1 MRLYDR
7 EVNRF
12 NYKNFNTADLEK
24 FKSMLKSNIKDIDEK
39 KDVNAFELQ
48 DRYDMNELYMYIT
61 IELNSRFQSTHLREV
76 RPARCLSESRR

>member
-12 NYKNFNTADLEK
+12 NYKNFNTTDLEK

-61 IELNSRFQSTHLREV
+61 IELNSRKK
-76 RPARCLSESRR
+76 

>member
-48 DRYDMNELYMYIT
+48 DR
-61 IELNSRFQSTHLREV
+61 
-76 RPARCLSESRR
+76 

>member
-12 NYKNFNTADLEK
+12 NYKTFNTADLKK

-39 KDVNAFELQ
+39 RTLMPLNY
-48 DRYDMNELYMYIT
+48 RIGT
-61 IELNSRFQSTHLREV
+61 I
-76 RPARCLSESRR
+76 

>member
-12 NYKNFNTADLEK
+12 NYKTFNTADLEK

-39 KDVNAFELQ
+39 KDANAFELQ
-48 DRYDMNELYMYIT
+48 DRCDMNELYMYIT
-61 IELNSRFQSTHLREV
+61 IELNLRKNK
-76 RPARCLSESRR
+76 

>member
-1 MRLYDR
+1 MRLYDK

-12 NYKNFNTADLEK
+12 NYKTFNTADLEK

-39 KDVNAFELQ
+39 EDANAFELQ

-61 IELNSRFQSTHLREV
+61 IELNSRKSK
-76 RPARCLSESRR
+76 

>member
-1 MRLYDR
+1 MRLYDK

-12 NYKNFNTADLEK
+12 NYKKFNTADLEK

-61 IELNSRFQSTHLREV
+61 IELNSRKNK
-76 RPARCLSESRR
+76 

>member
-1 MRLYDR
+1 MRLYDK

-61 IELNSRFQSTHLREV
+61 IELNSRKKISKRVLQEV
-76 RPARCLSESRR
+76 EDNK